1 MEHHID
7 SVKSDWQPLLL
18 WSSWENA
25 GRSAARVSRDPSAPA
40 GPWTRKTAIAS
51 FKLVVLHVLRVLA
64 AAGSP
69 FASALAWSLRQV
81 ISSMALSVEIK
92 RVSSS
97 LIGWQGQKI
106 RGLQNVRRWQVT
118 LGVLC
123 SLFCILWELAH
134 VMIQVHTKNTQKTT
148 ILYCYKYN

>member
-1 MEHHID
+1 MEHYFD
-7 SVKSDWQPLLL
+7 PVNSDWQPLLL

-25 GRSAARVSRDPSAPA
+25 RRSAVRVSRDPSAPT
-40 GPWTRKTAIAS
+40 GLWTHKNAIAS

-97 LIGWQGQKI
+97 LIGWQGQRM

-118 LGVLC
+118 LGVFC
-123 SLFCILWELAH
+123 SLCCMPWNWR
-134 VMIQVHTKNTQKTT
+134 M
-148 ILYCYKYN
+148 